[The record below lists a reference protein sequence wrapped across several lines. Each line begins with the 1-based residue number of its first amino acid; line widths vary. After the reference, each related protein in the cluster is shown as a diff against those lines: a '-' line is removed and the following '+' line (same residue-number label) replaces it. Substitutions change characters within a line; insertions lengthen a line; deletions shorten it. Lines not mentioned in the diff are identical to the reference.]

1 MAKSLTAVIYLEP
14 NQVSLRIIELPSLK
28 VVNNVQS
35 GALMVGTEKIAN
47 YAQNMEAIVNNL
59 DGFKQLVKDYQV
71 KEISFYGALEDLD
84 EVTAQYVAD
93 QLEVRSGLKIHWLN
107 NNQLMAQSM
116 SCVVTHLAEF
126 NKLSKHCLYLV
137 SLGLDS
143 MTLAFFH
150 HGNFET
156 LWELDL
162 GGAQISRLVERLR
175 QTTTNPEE
183 IIQDYINSKLGY
195 IAPELI
201 QKKKTTL
208 LIQNAPTLAK
218 RYIERRH
225 HLGEIPGEIFSN
237 PTDRIDLLA
246 PSQRLWDEELVE
258 GRQRELLVPNYLVI
272 ARAAELIHPT
282 NIYVTDI
289 SVMDGLTN
297 GIAVNND
304 QSRHQIHTMIRTS
317 AHDLAERYGVNNG
330 HQRFVTRFALQFF
343 DQLRPIHRLGNH
355 ERLLLE
361 IASMVDDIGNF
372 INQSGHYRHSAYILR
387 ANPLIGLSDED
398 NRIIA
403 EVARYHS
410 AESPTAMQPHYRH
423 LDDDIQ
429 LTIAKLAA
437 ILRVVDSLDDSRQQK
452 ITAVSLKLT
461 SDNRLKIKAT
471 ANDDLVLEKWSFSSK
486 AKLFNDV
493 FGIQPVLIE
502 RGN

>member
-1 MAKSLTAVIYLEP
+1 MTKSLAAVIYLEP
-14 NQVSLRIIELPSLK
+14 DQVSLRIIEQPSLK

-35 GALMVGTEKIAN
+35 GAMMVGTKQIAN
-47 YAQNMEAIVNNL
+47 YAENMAAIVNNIE
-59 DGFKQLVKDYQV
+59 GFKQLVKDYQV
-71 KEISFYGALEDLD
+71 KKISFYGALEDLD
-84 EVTAQYVAD
+84 EITAQYVAD
-93 QLEVRSGLKIHWLN
+93 QLEVRTGLKIHWLN

-116 SCVVTHLAEF
+116 SCVVLKLKEF
-126 NKLSKHCLYLV
+126 RKLSKHCLYLV
-137 SLGLDS
+137 SLGLDT

-162 GGAQISRLVERLR
+162 GGAQISHLVDRLR
-175 QTTTNPEE
+175 QTTTNPQE
-183 IIQDYINSKLGY
+183 IIQDYISSKFGY

-208 LIQNAPTLAK
+208 LIQNAPTLAN
-218 RYIERRH
+218 RYIKKGD
-225 HLGEIPGEIFSN
+225 HLGEIPRSIFNN
-237 PTDRIDLLA
+237 PIDQIDLLA
-246 PSQRLWDEELVE
+246 PAERMWDEFTVDD
-258 GRQRELLVPNYLVI
+258 RQQHLLVPNYLVI
-272 ARAAELIHPT
+272 ARAEELINPT

-297 GIAVNND
+297 GIAVQND
-304 QSRHQIHTMIRTS
+304 QSRQQIQKMIRTS
-317 AHDLAERYGVNNG
+317 ADDLAQRYGVNSA
-330 HQRFVTRFALQFF
+330 HKQFVTKFALQFF

-361 IASMVDDIGNF
+361 IACKIDDIGNF

-387 ANPLIGLSDED
+387 ANSMIGLSDED
-398 NRIIA
+398 NQIIA

-410 AESPTAMQPHYRH
+410 TESPTALQPHYRH

-452 ITAVSLKLT
+452 IKSISLKLT
-461 SDNRLKIKAT
+461 RDGRLKIQASAT
-471 ANDDLVLEKWSFSSK
+471 DDLVLEKWSFSSK
-486 AKLFNDV
+486 ASLFKDV
-493 FGIQPVLIE
+493 YGIQPVLVE
-502 RGN
+502 RSN